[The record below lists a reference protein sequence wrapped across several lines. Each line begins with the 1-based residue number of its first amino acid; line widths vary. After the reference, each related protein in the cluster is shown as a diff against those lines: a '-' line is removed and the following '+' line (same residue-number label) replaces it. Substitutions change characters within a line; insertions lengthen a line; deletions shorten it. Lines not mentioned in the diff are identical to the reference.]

1 MSILKSVLTTKRIK
15 KEVVSDTKMSKIY
28 FLGLLILKNPEN
40 KNNDKTIEKS
50 SKFIISYSIIIKA
63 KT

>member
-15 KEVVSDTKMSKIY
+15 KEVVSDTKMLKIY

-50 SKFIISYSIIIKA
+50 SKFIIFYSIIKA

>member
-15 KEVVSDTKMSKIY
+15 KEVVSDTKISKIY

-50 SKFIISYSIIIKA
+50 SKFIIFYSIIKA

>member
-1 MSILKSVLTTKRIK
+1 
-15 KEVVSDTKMSKIY
+15 MSKIY

-50 SKFIISYSIIIKA
+50 SKFIIFYSIIKA

>member
-1 MSILKSVLTTKRIK
+1 MSILKSVLTTKHIK

-50 SKFIISYSIIIKA
+50 SKFIIFYSIIKA

>member
-50 SKFIISYSIIIKA
+50 SKFIIFYSIIKA